1 MEVEGKW
8 EWSGGRGPGKL
19 PDPDIGATT
28 HGYRGTK
35 LIGFVLK
42 LETLVG
48 GRRVCL
54 SQSKKTVSSGW
65 LSFTGAAGA

>member
-8 EWSGGRGPGKL
+8 EWSGGRGPGEL
-19 PDPDIGATT
+19 PHADADADAD
-28 HGYRGTK
+28 YRGGK
-35 LIGFVLK
+35 LIGFMLK